1 MPVDNFDDKI
11 KNQLEKREINPSAR
25 AWDQLSAQLEVKEEK
40 STKKY
45 WWLGIAA
52 SFLGGI
58 LLTTLLTHNN
68 SSLVRNPIVVKDTLL
83 NTQKTQIVVKDTEVI
98 EDTKNIELDTKLSVE
113 LKSPEQLV
121 ENVGVREN
129 KEVRK
134 NIAIAKVAASSKD
147 NHTEENQELFV
158 YQKID
163 NKAQAVVDQ
172 VKELSVNREVTEEEI
187 DELIRKAQLEIRTQE
202 IFSDNKNKVSAQALL
217 QNVEQEL
224 DQSFRERIFNA
235 IENGFGQVKSTIT
248 FLGR

>member
-1 MPVDNFDDKI
+1 MPVDNFDHKI

-40 STKKY
+40 SSKKY

-68 SSLVRNPIVVKDTLL
+68 SSSVKNPIVVKDTLL
-83 NTQKTQIVVKDTEVI
+83 NTQKTQIVEKDALLI
-98 EDTKNIELDTKLSVE
+98 EKNNAKILDTKLSME
-113 LKSPEQLV
+113 LKSPKKIV
-121 ENVGVREN
+121 ESTSA
-129 KEVRK
+129 KEK
-134 NIAIAKVAASSKD
+134 NEKPKNEISTEIIASSK
-147 NHTEENQELFV
+147 NNPAEETQELFV
-158 YQKID
+158 YQEID

-172 VKELSVNREVTEEEI
+172 VKELSVNREVTDEEI
-187 DELIRKAQLEIRTQE
+187 DELIRKAQLEIRTRE
-202 IFSDNKNKVSAQALL
+202 IFSNNKNKVSAQALL